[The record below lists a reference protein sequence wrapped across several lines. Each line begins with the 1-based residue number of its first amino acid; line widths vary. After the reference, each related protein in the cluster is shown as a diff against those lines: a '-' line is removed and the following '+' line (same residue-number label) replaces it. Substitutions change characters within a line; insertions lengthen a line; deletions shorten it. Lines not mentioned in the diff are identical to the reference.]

1 MRTRRTFHPDRVGRT
16 PARQTPAGRNAA
28 MLSVV
33 ADDAAQ
39 AELRLDLDELFREGA
54 RRMLVVALEAEVDA
68 YLAAYA
74 ALVDEQGHRLVRRNG
89 HAPARTI
96 AAGVG
101 RVEVVRPRVDD
112 RRVDPA
118 TGQRQQFQSMILPR
132 WCRRSPKV
140 AAVLPLLYLHGLSSS
155 DFVPALTELL
165 GSAAGLS
172 ASVITRLATQ
182 WQAEREAFQRRD
194 LSEVDYVYCWAD
206 GIHFSIRLGEQGRL
220 CCLVIVGVRA
230 DGRKELVAV
239 ADGTRESTDDWAE
252 LLRDLRRRGMGAPV
266 VMVGDGALGLW
277 RALREVFPAT
287 REQRCWVHKV
297 RNVLGALPKSV
308 HAGARKALN
317 EIILAEDLEHARAA
331 IEAFARDYGVKWPKA
346 VAKVTGDAETLLTFF
361 DYPAEH
367 WVHLRTTNPIES
379 SFSPVRARTRLTK
392 GPGTR
397 DTGLAMVFKLLQAAQ
412 GRWRA
417 VNGPHLVALVR
428 AGARFQGGKLIGRPK
443 EPPDKEANE
452 NVNEVA
458 A

>member
-1 MRTRRTFHPDRVGRT
+1 
-16 PARQTPAGRNAA
+16 
-28 MLSVV
+28 MLSVI

-39 AELRLDLDELFREGA
+39 AELRLDMDELFREGA
-54 RRMLVVALEAEVDA
+54 RRMLAVALEAEVDA
-68 YLAAYA
+68 YIACYA
-74 ALVDEQGHRLVRRNG
+74 EQVDERGHRLVRRNG

-101 RVEVVRPRVDD
+101 QVEVTRPRVDD

-118 TGQRQQFQSMILPR
+118 TGQRMRFASVILPR
-132 WCRRSPKV
+132 WVRRSPRV
-140 AAVLPLLYLHGLSSS
+140 AAVLPLLYLHGLSSA

-172 ASVITRLATQ
+172 ASVITRLTVQ
-182 WQAEREAFQRRD
+182 WQAERDAFQQRD

-206 GIHFSIRLGEQGRL
+206 GVHFSIRLGEQGRL

-252 LLRDLRRRGMGAPV
+252 LLRGLRRRGMRAPV

-287 REQRCWVHKV
+287 REQKCWQHKV

-317 EIILAEDLEHARAA
+317 EIILAEDLDHARQA
-331 IEAFARDYGVKWPKA
+331 IQTFATDYGVKWPKA
-346 VAKVTGDAETLLTFF
+346 VAKVVDDQDGLLTFF
-361 DYPAEH
+361 DFPAEH
-367 WVHLRTTNPIES
+367 WQHLRTTNPIES
-379 SFSPVRARTRLTK
+379 TFSPVRARTRVTK

-397 DTGLAMVFKLLQAAQ
+397 DMGLAMVFKLLQVAE
-412 GRWRA
+412 GHWRA

-428 AGARFQGGKLIGRPK
+428 AGAKFDKGKLIERPDHTPHD
-443 EPPDKEANE
+443 EEAAQD
-452 NVNEVA
+452 VTKVA